1 MTVEN
6 GIIKDVS
13 TVKFVDDNGGF
24 QQKAESLFTKA
35 IGKSSVEEL
44 RKQITGRSG
53 ECYEAVSGATFSG
66 MSYVTAIEN
75 ALARSRAG
83 GEQKVAWMEIAEK
96 PSIAYFNEKFDLSS
110 VSLNLYLND
119 DPSKP
124 VKVKGNALSDYG
136 ITATLADGS
145 PMTDGRV
152 ITKDDA
158 DSNSTFKI
166 EFKEKISRAAACMN
180 VYTRVRTNKR
190 EATHIKVTYENEREE
205 IIKYNEW

>member
-6 GIIKDVS
+6 GKIKDVS
-13 TVKFVDDNGGF
+13 TVKFVDSSSGEF
-24 QQKAESLFTKA
+24 RQKAESLFTKA

-44 RKQITGRSG
+44 RKQITTRSG
-53 ECYEAVSGATFSG
+53 ECYDVVSGATFSG

-119 DPSKP
+119 DHFETC
-124 VKVKGNALSDYG
+124 KG
-136 ITATLADGS
+136 
-145 PMTDGRV
+145 
-152 ITKDDA
+152 
-158 DSNSTFKI
+158 
-166 EFKEKISRAAACMN
+166 
-180 VYTRVRTNKR
+180 KR
-190 EATHIKVTYENEREE
+190 
-205 IIKYNEW
+205 